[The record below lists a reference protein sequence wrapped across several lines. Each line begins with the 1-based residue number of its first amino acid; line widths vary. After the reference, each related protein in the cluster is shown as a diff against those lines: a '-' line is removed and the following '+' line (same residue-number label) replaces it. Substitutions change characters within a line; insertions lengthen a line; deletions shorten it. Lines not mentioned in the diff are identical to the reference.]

1 MEAISLYATPVLIII
16 ILVSGV
22 IAKLPLYELFVEGAM
37 EGLEMCVKIL
47 PYVLGMLVAIAIFR
61 SSGALE
67 ALSVILMPICKL
79 FNIPTEVLP
88 LALMRPLSG
97 SGALGITADIIA
109 TEGPDSHAGLLASIM
124 QGSTDTTMY
133 ILAVYFGAVGIKKY
147 LYAPTV
153 GLTADMV
160 SFISAAIICNIF
172 FA

>member
-61 SSGALE
+61 NWGARSS
-67 ALSVILMPICKL
+67 ICDSNAHLQL

-133 ILAVYFGAVGIKKY
+133 ILAVYFGAVGIK
-147 LYAPTV
+147 
-153 GLTADMV
+153 
-160 SFISAAIICNIF
+160 NIYMLQLL
-172 FA
+172 ALLLIW

>member
-79 FNIPTEVLP
+79 L
-88 LALMRPLSG
+88 
-97 SGALGITADIIA
+97 
-109 TEGPDSHAGLLASIM
+109 
-124 QGSTDTTMY
+124 
-133 ILAVYFGAVGIKKY
+133 
-147 LYAPTV
+147 
-153 GLTADMV
+153 
-160 SFISAAIICNIF
+160 
-172 FA
+172 

>member
-1 MEAISLYATPVLIII
+1 METLSLYATPVLIIV
-16 ILVSGV
+16 ILVSGI

-67 ALSVILMPICKL
+67 AFSVILMPICQL

-97 SGALGITADIIA
+97 SGALGITADIIS
-109 TEGPDSHAGLLASIM
+109 TEGPDSYAGLLASIM

-172 FA
+172 FG

>member
-79 FNIPTEVLP
+79 FNIPTEVSVSYTH
-88 LALMRPLSG
+88 LS
-97 SGALGITADIIA
+97 SM
-109 TEGPDSHAGLLASIM
+109 AS
-124 QGSTDTTMY
+124 
-133 ILAVYFGAVGIKKY
+133 A
-147 LYAPTV
+147 
-153 GLTADMV
+153 
-160 SFISAAIICNIF
+160 
-172 FA
+172 